1 MNKLLT
7 TDTDDSQ
14 FLFKEHTNRVALI
27 KKNKNFQGEKD
38 QNFMLV
44 QENNFNFSNQGFF
57 RNKQMETIQT

>member
-1 MNKLLT
+1 MNMLLT

-27 KKNKNFQGEKD
+27 KKNKNYQGDKD
-38 QNFMLV
+38 LMLV

-57 RNKQMETIQT
+57 RNK